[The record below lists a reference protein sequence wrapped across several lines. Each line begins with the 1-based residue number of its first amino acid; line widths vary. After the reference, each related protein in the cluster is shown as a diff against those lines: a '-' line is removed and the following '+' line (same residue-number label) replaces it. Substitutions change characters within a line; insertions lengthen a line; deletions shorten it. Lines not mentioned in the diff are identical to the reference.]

1 MGSGSLGVDDTLWDT
16 LAVKVGQLVDEVKV
30 LEQDRAKFA
39 GGQRVLVIIHRVTY
53 DMKE

>member
-1 MGSGSLGVDDTLWDT
+1 MGSGSLGVDDTLGDT

-30 LEQDRAKFA
+30 LEQDGAKLS
-39 GGQRVLVIIHRVTY
+39 GGQGVLVVIHRVAY